1 MSQLFKCESIAQFK
15 IMSWLAV
22 QGLTAEDIARVDML
36 AADRLKITN
45 PAGQYM
51 VIRWANGHAEIEGGE

>member
-1 MSQLFKCESIAQFK
+1 MPQLFRCESIAQFK

-22 QGLTAEDIARVDML
+22 QGIEVEDIARVDML
-36 AADRLKITN
+36 ATDRLKITN

-51 VIRWANGHAEIEGGE
+51 VVRWADGHAEIENGE